1 MSDADY
7 RGAIYDCAYQ
17 GAPGAFSEDA
27 SRTLLGAAATLLP
40 CNSLED
46 VFRAVVDGRA
56 SCGVIPISNSI
67 AGAVPDVDALLQ
79 RRAVTTRGEISVRI
93 SQALVGLGGAKVS
106 DIRRVFSHPVA
117 LAQCRRFFQS
127 HPGLTPQ
134 PAFDTAGAV
143 AELVRRG
150 CGSDAAIAS
159 VRAAERWGAIVL
171 CEDIQ
176 DCADN
181 FTRFVR
187 IERNSSRID
196 AACRRA

>member
-7 RGAIYDCAYQ
+7 RRAIYDCAYQ

-27 SRTLLGAAATLLP
+27 SRTLLGSAATLLP

-56 SCGVIPISNSI
+56 LCGVIPTSNSI
-67 AGAVPDVDALLQ
+67 AGAVPDVNALFQ
-79 RRAVTTRGEISVRI
+79 RHAVTARGEISVRI
-93 SQALVGLGGAKVS
+93 SQALVGLAGVQVS

-117 LAQCRRFFQS
+117 LAQCRRFFES
-127 HPGLTPQ
+127 HPGMTPQ

-143 AELVRRG
+143 EELVRRG
-150 CGSDAAIAS
+150 CESDAAIAS
-159 VRAAERWGAIVL
+159 VRAAECWGAIVL
-171 CEDIQ
+171 REDIQ

-187 IERNSSRID
+187 IERFPGS
-196 AACRRA
+196 

>member
-7 RGAIYDCAYQ
+7 CRDIYDGAYQ

-27 SRTLLGAAATLLP
+27 SRRLLGSAARLLP
-40 CNSLED
+40 CTSLEH
-46 VFRAVVDGRA
+46 VFQAVVDGRA
-56 SCGVIPISNSI
+56 SSGVVPTSNSI

-79 RRAVTTRGEISVRI
+79 RHAVRTRDEISVRI
-93 SQALVGLGGAKVS
+93 SQALVGLSGAKVS

-117 LAQCRRFFQS
+117 LAQCRRFFRS
-127 HPGLTPQ
+127 HPAMTPE

-143 AELVRRG
+143 AQLVLRG
-150 CGSDAAIAS
+150 HLSNAAIAS

-171 CEDIQ
+171 CEEVQ

-187 IERNSSRID
+187 IERFPGE
-196 AACRRA
+196 